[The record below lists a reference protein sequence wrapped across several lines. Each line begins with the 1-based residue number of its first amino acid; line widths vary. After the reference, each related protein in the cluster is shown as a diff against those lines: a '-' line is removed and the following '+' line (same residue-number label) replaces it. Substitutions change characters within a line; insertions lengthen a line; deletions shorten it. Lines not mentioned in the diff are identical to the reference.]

1 MATSDN
7 NQDKNTL
14 MADEKRRNIALN
26 AAYEIDG
33 LSSLIQ
39 KELTAA
45 DNTEISYLRGLTK
58 RILELNSIVMS
69 ALDDERESTGDLAV
83 RFS

>member
-14 MADEKRRNIALN
+14 MADEKQRNIALN

>member
-69 ALDDERESTGDLAV
+69 ALDDEHESTSALAV

>member
-1 MATSDN
+1 MTTNDN
-7 NQDKNTL
+7 NLDNLAL
-14 MADEKRRNIALN
+14 MADEERRSIALN

-39 KELTAA
+39 KELTTS
-45 DNTEISYLRGLTK
+45 DNAEVSYLRGLAK

-69 ALDDERESTGDLAV
+69 ALDDECESTSALAI